1 MDNDLKISWFSVL
14 TVAVVSTLGVKV
26 TNLCWDKFVAPKV
39 NKK

>member
-1 MDNDLKISWFSVL
+1 MEDMKISWFSVL
-14 TVAVVSTLGVKV
+14 AIAVVSTLGVKA